1 MGFDLRK
8 LGQAFSGIFGK
19 KSPSKKT
26 PLKDGT
32 KKNEQIKNSPRPT
45 RDGASYAPGTP
56 RIKKTADDP
65 QPSIRPP
72 QAKKM
77 AVPRE
82 SKKSA
87 RSTSTLNDSS
97 SRNTIDSKK
106 TTAAPDL
113 KYLQQG
119 ALMAKAIAD
128 GDLERLKGLVEKMG
142 KTANALT
149 SGGSARAKK
158 ALLTSAEL
166 QQVLE
171 DKKGPATELS
181 ATLCRETAA
190 LTDEAMRAAAKW
202 LSLSKKLINAS
213 EIMDEKAAEE
223 FASELINQAS
233 LLDGTILAKNQLL
246 GSFGTSFAKWLQLK
260 DFFAI
265 SNHAEGLARDATVL
279 SILSPSESSKSP
291 PSGRSDR
298 LETIKELAV
307 AFQDAAIEKRYSEAA
322 AIASSLSAH
331 CGLLSDANQPKA
343 VEILSQ
349 AVLLKAALEKGE
361 KSENPLSGIQHLGS
375 VFTGAMLDRQKRAD
389 EAMPLLK
396 QSTFSKDISA
406 LAAASNKLWR
416 NLAFVLDPTFKSAN
430 GIANQ
435 SFKIDAALKAKDSE
449 KALAI
454 LNKQL

>member
-1 MGFDLRK
+1 MSFDLRK

-19 KSPSKKT
+19 KSPPKKT
-26 PLKDGT
+26 PLKDGP
-32 KKNEQIKNSPRPT
+32 KKNEQTKNSPRPI

-72 QAKKM
+72 QAKKK
-77 AVPRE
+77 AVTRE
-82 SKKSA
+82 GGKSV
-87 RSTSTLNDSS
+87 RPTSTLKDSS
-97 SRNTIDSKK
+97 SRKTIENSKK

-119 ALMAKAIAD
+119 ALMAKAISE
-128 GDLERLKGLVEKMG
+128 GDLEGLKGLVEKMG

-149 SGGSARAKK
+149 SIGAQRAKN

-181 ATLCRETAA
+181 ATLCRETAG

-202 LSLSKKLINAS
+202 LSLSKKLINAT

-233 LLDGTILAKNQLL
+233 LLDKTILAKSQFL
-246 GSFGTSFAKWLQLK
+246 GGFGTSFAKWIQLK

-279 SILSPSESSKSP
+279 SILSPSETHKSL
-291 PSGRSDR
+291 PSGTGDR
-298 LETIKELAV
+298 L
-307 AFQDAAIEKRYSEAA
+307 
-322 AIASSLSAH
+322 
-331 CGLLSDANQPKA
+331 
-343 VEILSQ
+343 
-349 AVLLKAALEKGE
+349 
-361 KSENPLSGIQHLGS
+361 
-375 VFTGAMLDRQKRAD
+375 
-389 EAMPLLK
+389 
-396 QSTFSKDISA
+396 
-406 LAAASNKLWR
+406 
-416 NLAFVLDPTFKSAN
+416 
-430 GIANQ
+430 
-435 SFKIDAALKAKDSE
+435 
-449 KALAI
+449 
-454 LNKQL
+454 